1 MALIQEEENT
11 TGAPDW
17 VVTYGDMMSLLLTFF
32 IMLASFS
39 EVKRDAPYQA
49 MVESILREFGYDS
62 TMMSFAPGTLIPR
75 NSSVA
80 ELATDGRAR
89 RLNVTQGGDQAK
101 APVGDNPSVR
111 IVRMGEKTNF
121 GGVIFFEEASAEL
134 TDRAKADLQ
143 VVADSIHGKPQ
154 KIELR
159 GHTSQRPLPPDAPYR
174 TLWDLAYQRSW
185 NTMRYFVDQLG
196 FDEQR
201 FRISIAGPNEPVH
214 IAADPTSQRDNPRVE
229 ILMLDEVVSDL
240 MGTKEE
246 QNQRFTDGESP

>member
-1 MALIQEEENT
+1 MALIQEEESSV
-11 TGAPDW
+11 GAPDW

-39 EVKRDAPYQA
+39 DVKRDDQYQA

-62 TMMSFAPGTLIPR
+62 TMISFAPGTLIPR
-75 NSSVA
+75 NASVA

-89 RLNVTQGGDQAK
+89 RLNATQGGDKAE
-101 APVGDNPSVR
+101 APVGDNSRVR

-121 GGVIFFEEASAEL
+121 GGVIFFDETSAEL
-134 TDRAKADLQ
+134 TDLAKADLR
-143 VVADSIHGKPQ
+143 VVAESIRGKPQ

-159 GHTSQRPLPPDAPYR
+159 GHASLRPLPPDAPYR
-174 TLWDLAYQRSW
+174 SLWDLAYQRSW
-185 NTMRYFVDQLG
+185 NTLRYLVDQLG
-196 FDEQR
+196 VDEQR
-201 FRISIAGPNEPVH
+201 FRISIAGPNEPMH
-214 IAADPTSQRDNPRVE
+214 IAADPTSQQDNPRVE

-246 QNQRFTDGESP
+246 QNQRYTDGETP